1 MSECGKVGI
10 FPFPAGVSRWSCD
23 RRTTSTPHTD
33 TMLLAFPPDIW
44 EIIFELLS
52 VQDLQLISKV
62 RSPTSPPDASLT
74 QSSLGP

>member
-1 MSECGKVGI
+1 MGKLASSRFRRGSA
-10 FPFPAGVSRWSCD
+10 AGAAIAALRPLLD
-23 RRTTSTPHTD
+23 TD